1 MRDHMSVFISHSNED
16 QKFVNELRALLGRG
30 GLEVWNPDVEV
41 LPGDN
46 WLLETGA
53 ALEKADGLIFVFSKA
68 SLASLS
74 TRRAVQYALV
84 NRRFEGRLISVLM
97 GDGLKIPWILKRMP
111 IVNAVDRDVRRVSR
125 EILGLFTTTV
135 PAAEGEVHD
144 SPKRPA
150 RAPKRRAELAKS
162 RA

>member
-1 MRDHMSVFISHSNED
+1 MRDHMRVFISHSNED
-16 QKFVNELRALLGRG
+16 QKFVDELRGLLTRG
-30 GLEVWNPDVEV
+30 GLEVWNPWVEV

-53 ALEKADGLIFVFSKA
+53 ALEKAGGLIFVFSKA
-68 SLASLS
+68 SLASLA
-74 TRRAVQYALV
+74 TRRAVEYALV

-97 GDGLKIPWILKRMP
+97 GDGLKIPWILKQMP

-125 EILGLFTTTV
+125 EILRVFATKV

-144 SPKRPA
+144 PPKRPA

>member
-1 MRDHMSVFISHSNED
+1 MHMRVFISHSHED
-16 QKFVNELRALLGRG
+16 QQFVDELRRLLTRS
-30 GLEVWNPDVEV
+30 GLEVWNPETGV

-46 WLLETGA
+46 WLLEAGA

-74 TRRAVQYALV
+74 SRREVEYALV
-84 NRRFEGRLISVLM
+84 NRRFEGRVISVLM

-111 IVNAVDRDVRRVSR
+111 IVNAVDLDTRRVSR
-125 EILGLFTTTV
+125 EIISVFETKLSL
-135 PAAEGEVHD
+135 AEGEVRE
-144 SPKRPA
+144 SPRHP
-150 RAPKRRAELAKS
+150 APKRRAELTKS

>member
-1 MRDHMSVFISHSNED
+1 MRVFISHSHED
-16 QKFVNELRALLGRG
+16 QQFVDELRRLLTRS
-30 GLEVWNPDVEV
+30 GLEVWNPETGV

-46 WLLETGA
+46 WLLEAGA

-74 TRRAVQYALV
+74 SRREVEYALV
-84 NRRFEGRLISVLM
+84 NRRFEGRVISVLM

-111 IVNAVDRDVRRVSR
+111 IVNAVDLDTRRVSR
-125 EILGLFTTTV
+125 EIISVFETKLPL
-135 PAAEGEVHD
+135 AEGEVRE
-144 SPKRPA
+144 SPRHP
-150 RAPKRRAELAKS
+150 APKRRAELTKS